1 MIHEYDVVVLGAG
14 PSGQKA
20 AIQAAKAGKR
30 VLVIDRDP
38 QVGGACVHRG
48 TIPSKTLRETAVALV
63 GFKRRSG
70 GVFEIPASEDL
81 QIASLM
87 TRLEEVVSGNEE
99 YIGRQL
105 ARNGV
110 TVWHGRASFSSPHDI
125 TVQSVRGEQWHARA
139 GIVVIATGS
148 RPRSPAEVHVDHEHV
163 LDSDSILSMT
173 YLPRSLAVLGAGVI
187 ASEYA
192 SVFAAL
198 GVQVVMVDKA
208 ERPVGFIDPELTT
221 RFVKSFGQLGGR
233 FVGGVS
239 VLGVQWDGVGSVV
252 TLLSNGEVL
261 RTDKAL
267 FALGRVA
274 NVDEL
279 NLAAAGLSLTQRGL
293 LDVDAHCRTAAPHI
307 YAVGDVIGPPSLAS
321 SSAEQGRR
329 AVCHA
334 LGLSVGMPA
343 EFTPLGVYTVPE
355 MAAVGLTEAQAVAQ
369 LGSAL
374 VGRARFDEVAR
385 GRISAVED
393 GLLKLVADPKGERLL
408 GVHVIGEGASELVHI
423 GQMALMGGLG
433 IDTFIE
439 TIFNFPTL
447 AEAYRVAA
455 FDVVKQREQLK
466 QSAA

>member
-1 MIHEYDVVVLGAG
+1 
-14 PSGQKA
+14 
-20 AIQAAKAGKR
+20 
-30 VLVIDRDP
+30 
-38 QVGGACVHRG
+38 
-48 TIPSKTLRETAVALV
+48 
-63 GFKRRSG
+63 
-70 GVFEIPASEDL
+70 
-81 QIASLM
+81 
-87 TRLEEVVSGNEE
+87 
-99 YIGRQL
+99 
-105 ARNGV
+105 
-110 TVWHGRASFSSPHDI
+110 
-125 TVQSVRGEQWHARA
+125 
-139 GIVVIATGS
+139 
-148 RPRSPAEVHVDHEHV
+148 
-163 LDSDSILSMT
+163 
-173 YLPRSLAVLGAGVI
+173 
-187 ASEYA
+187 
-192 SVFAAL
+192 
-198 GVQVVMVDKA
+198 MVDKA